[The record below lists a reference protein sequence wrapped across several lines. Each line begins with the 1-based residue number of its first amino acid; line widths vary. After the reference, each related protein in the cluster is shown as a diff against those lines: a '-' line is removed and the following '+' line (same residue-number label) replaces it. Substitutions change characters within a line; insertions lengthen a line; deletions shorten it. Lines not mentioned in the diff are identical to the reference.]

1 MPGDTTAERRTAE
14 EPTEPIVVEF
24 KTGDESEFQK
34 PDHDPHGETCA
45 AAAHSSTSC
54 DNPECDTRGLVPT
67 GVLEEASGFL
77 GGPERDVV
85 CSEECA

>member
-1 MPGDTTAERRTAE
+1 MPGDTTASERTTKKQTDA
-14 EPTEPIVVEF
+14 IVVEF
-24 KTGDESEFQK
+24 KTGDESEFRK

-45 AAAHSSTSC
+45 AAAHSTASC
-54 DNPECDTRGLVPT
+54 DNPECDTSGLVPT
-67 GVLEEASGFL
+67 HTLEEADGFL